1 MSDHLI
7 VIPVHNEAGTIGD
20 VVRGAARHGDVL
32 VVDDGSTDGSSEVA
46 LSAGAHVI
54 RLARRGG
61 KGAALRRGLTE
72 ALARDAQ
79 RVVTM
84 DGDGQHD
91 PDDLPRLLAAA
102 AQAPDA
108 LVIGG
113 RLGGIGQRA
122 VAVPLPSDRVAAIRV
137 AGFFINWLTG
147 AAVSDTQSGF
157 RVYPAG
163 VIDAVRPRREGFVL
177 ESEML
182 VGAAAR
188 GWRLVEVPVAAI
200 HFAERRSRFRPV
212 RDGTAVG
219 VYLAARIARR
229 WCGEAWLIIRAL
241 CRPFTAARRRPR
253 HRDLAEFT
261 ASHRHHPA
269 AWAAALGRVHGGPYA
284 RDLAGLAARSAGAA
298 HAGGGGGDRGHARA
312 AGPGPRH
319 AGAAAPRPRSHLRLH
334 RPVLLPGAPGRRRA
348 RPISMRRLL
357 PRGYLFTVLG
367 IAVGVAGLVAL
378 GAMAERISRF
388 IEGGDRFVL
397 GQISVAGEGMGMGA
411 GFTAGGLLRAAKIA
425 EIARVPGVAAAQP
438 QVMLPLKT
446 TTSQFLTL
454 TQELVLGTDMSVP
467 MINRN
472 YRDLP
477 VRAGRFLQA
486 GDRGVAVLGT
496 DFAAARKLGVGGR
509 LEVAG
514 LSWTIVGVLDKTLT
528 APDRFAMVTIEDAR
542 DLWLRRDPL
551 LVQLFGAGGLGRGDL
566 NSGAAVAW
574 QPGEDP
580 DAVARRIQESV
591 AGVNVTI
598 PGEVS
603 RLLKESTAFF
613 SALLL
618 GVGALGLVIGG
629 LSLSNTVTAA
639 VFERIRDFGI
649 KRALG
654 ATDLHL
660 LREVLGEALGVS
672 LTGGAAGVAIALGI
686 GWLVDLRILRDGQQ
700 VFLFSPRLLL
710 FALAFSVVLGA
721 LAAAYATLRIAHL
734 SPAEA
739 IRRGT

>member
-1 MSDHLI
+1 
-7 VIPVHNEAGTIGD
+7 
-20 VVRGAARHGDVL
+20 
-32 VVDDGSTDGSSEVA
+32 
-46 LSAGAHVI
+46 
-54 RLARRGG
+54 
-61 KGAALRRGLTE
+61 
-72 ALARDAQ
+72 
-79 RVVTM
+79 
-84 DGDGQHD
+84 
-91 PDDLPRLLAAA
+91 
-102 AQAPDA
+102 
-108 LVIGG
+108 
-113 RLGGIGQRA
+113 
-122 VAVPLPSDRVAAIRV
+122 
-137 AGFFINWLTG
+137 
-147 AAVSDTQSGF
+147 
-157 RVYPAG
+157 
-163 VIDAVRPRREGFVL
+163 
-177 ESEML
+177 
-182 VGAAAR
+182 
-188 GWRLVEVPVAAI
+188 
-200 HFAERRSRFRPV
+200 
-212 RDGTAVG
+212 
-219 VYLAARIARR
+219 
-229 WCGEAWLIIRAL
+229 
-241 CRPFTAARRRPR
+241 
-253 HRDLAEFT
+253 
-261 ASHRHHPA
+261 
-269 AWAAALGRVHGGPYA
+269 
-284 RDLAGLAARSAGAA
+284 
-298 HAGGGGGDRGHARA
+298 
-312 AGPGPRH
+312 
-319 AGAAAPRPRSHLRLH
+319 
-334 RPVLLPGAPGRRRA
+334 
-348 RPISMRRLL
+348 MRRLL

-472 YRDLP
+472 YRELP

-514 LSWTIVGVLDKTLT
+514 LSWRIVGVLDKTLT
-528 APDRFAMVTIEDAR
+528 APDRFAMVPIEDAR

-574 QPGEDP
+574 RPGEDP

-660 LREVLGEALGVS
+660 LREVLGEALGGEPDWR
-672 LTGGAAGVAIALGI
+672 GGG
-686 GWLVDLRILRDGQQ
+686 RRDRARHR
-700 VFLFSPRLLL
+700 LARRPATSPRPA
-710 FALAFSVVLGA
+710 ALPF
-721 LAAAYATLRIAHL
+721 LAAPAPRRARVLDRARGVGAIYATMRVAL

-739 IRRGT
+739 IRRGA